1 MNSFPWG
8 GTAEP
13 GLWQRLCFPK
23 WGWGWHRGLRGTLAP
38 SRAPYAPAWFRR
50 LVSSPSPGLSLGVGL
65 ASYKVLGQETCPQP
79 LAVPEP
85 WAPEPPGRP
94 SALWCTCCTQPAP
107 WLCVALAEPRALEG
121 LHDRL
126 VPCRVESGRGR
137 LSQPGKVLSL
147 PDLAVAPGSPLSLQ
161 KLPPGLPVVAQ
172 RKWNPS
178 SVHEDAGSIP
188 GLAQWVKDPALPR
201 AVV

>member
-1 MNSFPWG
+1 MLCSRVAGPAPAGRPLGHAHRSFMNSFPWG

-147 PDLAVAPGSPLSLQ
+147 PDSGGGSRLAPFSSET
-161 KLPPGLPVVAQ
+161 PP
-172 RKWNPS
+172 WPS
-178 SVHEDAGSIP
+178 RRC
-188 GLAQWVKDPALPR
+188 PAEMESE
-201 AVV
+201 